1 MIGYW
6 YLHEAYHQF
15 KCDVPKAFIGEI
27 GVLKKRT
34 VDTITTT
41 RLREFVTEW
50 VTGDTLANKLYETC
64 QETNRN
70 FIIGNSM
77 CKRIHGILR

>member
-1 MIGYW
+1 M
-6 YLHEAYHQF
+6 
-15 KCDVPKAFIGEI
+15 PKAFIGES

-34 VDTITTT
+34 DDPMTTI
-41 RLREFVTEW
+41 RLRELVTEW

-70 FIIGNSM
+70 FVICNSM
-77 CKRIHGILR
+77 WNKIRFLAETALTCW